1 MFFDSEKVV
10 SIDHVLPRIPPQIH
24 HDLPPRCT
32 TKSAKPPAKTA
43 LAAQEKIISP
53 TVTASDV

>member
-10 SIDHVLPRIPPQIH
+10 LINHVLPRIPPQIH

-32 TKSAKPPAKTA
+32 PKSAKPPVKTA
-43 LAAQEKIISP
+43 LAAQKKYQI
-53 TVTASDV
+53 